1 MKLVSSALTF
11 IFLFSCIAMGA
22 VLAEKGALLSCG
34 GLFSWAIASVLCF
47 LVITICCLPVL
58 LLVGTFGYIVSK
70 IVK

>member
-1 MKLVSSALTF
+1 MKLVSTALTL
-11 IFLFSCIAMGA
+11 IFLFSFFAMGV
-22 VLAEKGALLSCG
+22 VLAEKGALLSCS

-47 LVITICCLPVL
+47 LVITICSLPAL